1 MRKGISKF
9 AFVML
14 AATAGLVLGSC
25 KKQPAKSK
33 DVTYKFYSMT
43 VGTDVY
49 NIGDEY
55 YGVTLDENF
64 QTITLKSNGTFTDV
78 TRVIV
83 STETYDH
90 YTGTYTHTGT
100 EYTLHYETMN
110 EEPIAS
116 PYDIEFT
123 IENGVMIEHSGYG
136 FETVLHKA

>member
-1 MRKGISKF
+1 MKNGISKF
-9 AFVML
+9 
-14 AATAGLVLGSC
+14 GLVLLAASSGLAFASC
-25 KKQPAKSK
+25 NKGPSK
-33 DVTYKFYSMT
+33 PSQVTYKFYSMT
-43 VGTDVY
+43 VGTDVF

-55 YGVTLDENF
+55 YGVVLDANF

-100 EYTLHYETMN
+100 EYTLRYETIN
-110 EEPIAS
+110 EEPIES
-116 PYDIEFT
+116 PYNVEFT